1 MQKITFIL
9 GILLLLV
16 FTNAK
21 KYNKAEFEKRLKE
34 LQKLSQEKTNG
45 WQLVTNLKTT
55 YFTIATTIK
64 RDKLNQIYQL
74 GIPQHAIEKFKAVV
88 FAKVIVEKTIRVD
101 IFAEKEAKSIQ
112 GLGVVELEGDQIK
125 LYYAEATTTGQTIQQ
140 KEPVHRKKCKGALFW
155 RKCTH
160 WIDWVPRGFTHKEI
174 DVIKQTLRVRAAQD
188 LNTRIQNLMNL
199 KSIE

>member
-64 RDKLNQIYQL
+64 RDKLSQIYQL

-160 WIDWVPRGFTHKEI
+160 WIDWVPRGFTPKEI
-174 DVIKQTLRVRAAQD
+174 DLIKQTLRVRAAQD
-188 LNTRIQNLMNL
+188 LHTRIQNLMNL
-199 KSIE
+199 KSVE

>member
-21 KYNKAEFEKRLKE
+21 KYNTAEFDTRLTE
-34 LQKLSQEKTNG
+34 LKKLSQEKTNG

-74 GIPQHAIEKFKAVV
+74 GIPQHAIDKFKAVI

-101 IFAEKEAKSIQ
+101 IFSEKEAKSIQ
-112 GLGVVELEGDQIK
+112 GLGVVELEGDGIK

-174 DVIKQTLRVRAAQD
+174 DLIKQTLRVRAAQD
-188 LNTRIQNLMNL
+188 LHTRIQNLMNL
-199 KSIE
+199 KSVE

>member
-1 MQKITFIL
+1 MQKLSFIL

-16 FTNAK
+16 FIQSK
-21 KYNKAEFEKRLKE
+21 KISKAEFERQFKQ
-34 LQKLSQEKTNG
+34 LQALSKEKTNG
-45 WQLVTNLKTT
+45 WQLVTDLKTDYT
-55 YFTIATTIK
+55 TIATSIRK
-64 RDKLNQIYQL
+64 DKLSQLYQL
-74 GIPQHAIEKFKAVV
+74 NIPQHAIEKFKAVV

-174 DVIKQTLRVRAAQD
+174 DVIKQTLRVKAAQD
-188 LNTRIQNLMNL
+188 LNTRIQSLMNL
-199 KSIE
+199 

>member
-1 MQKITFIL
+1 MQKLSFIL

-16 FTNAK
+16 FIQSK
-21 KYNKAEFEKRLKE
+21 KISKAEFERQFKQ
-34 LQKLSQEKTNG
+34 LQALSKEKTNG
-45 WQLVTNLKTT
+45 WQLVTDLKTDYT
-55 YFTIATTIK
+55 TIATSIRK
-64 RDKLNQIYQL
+64 DKLNQLYQL
-74 GIPQHAIEKFKAVV
+74 NIPQHAIEKFKAVV

-174 DVIKQTLRVRAAQD
+174 DVIKQTLRVKAAQD
-188 LNTRIQNLMNL
+188 LNTRIQSLMNL
-199 KSIE
+199 